1 MLTQQFTIQNK
12 YGLHA
17 RPAKLIVETASKFRS
32 DIYLSKENDEMNAK
46 SIMGILMLEAKQGSI
61 LELRIEGEDQDA
73 ALKALTL
80 VFEEI
85 ANLEENL

>member
-32 DIYLSKENDEMNAK
+32 DIYLAKENDEMNAK

-61 LELRIEGEDQDA
+61 LELRIQGEDQDD
-73 ALKALTL
+73 ALQALAK

>member
-32 DIYLSKENDEMNAK
+32 DIYLAKENDEMNAK

-61 LELRIEGEDQDA
+61 LELRIQGEDQDDALA
-73 ALKALTL
+73 ALAK